1 MQELKSQIKAA
12 PKLRSKWHLQKR
24 SDLACTDSEVKPEVS
39 FAVGRDR
46 SFFYSLYD
54 KVCNKS
60 AKVTGRIDDG
70 LS

>member
-46 SFFYSLYD
+46 SFFLQLIQQSLQQNCKGHRLY
-54 KVCNKS
+54 
-60 AKVTGRIDDG
+60 
-70 LS
+70 